1 MSKIVGKQVRASMPR
16 RSGSRMR
23 NGRPYLS
30 EQVYAKSGD
39 LQSRYRIVASGP
51 LQQHLGAQGK
61 LSSLVRFCTA
71 RRAHLRKRRQR
82 LQIHV
87 SNEVTHLRV
96 RLFTSPSLR

>member
-1 MSKIVGKQVRASMPR
+1 MWNR
-16 RSGSRMR
+16 
-23 NGRPYLS
+23 RPYLF
-30 EQVYAKSGD
+30 EQVYAQSGD

-51 LQQHLGAQGK
+51 LQQHFGAQRK
-61 LSSLVRFCTA
+61 LSCFMRFCTA

-96 RLFTSPSLR
+96 RLFTLPSLSSLPR